1 MNEKRY
7 IGKLFIS
14 IGLILIFISSSTRY
28 IPEFKYLTDYLFLI
42 GGLFIVI
49 YGVVSLIHKDIE
61 INRSFKNVT
70 LIYGI
75 FISFVMISTFVNHN
89 LETEIDALVKFTLIY
104 FFLNLFLTLTE
115 ITTKRL
121 VIITFVISS
130 LIIFTYFLIN
140 YPIAEA
146 TGAYKGGFGNPNS
159 VGVLAVTLFSVSLVA
174 GTNLLKNKRSTIL
187 AIIYLII
194 AIAAGYLTLIS
205 NSRTSFITLVIV
217 FVIVTITFIYD
228 VLKRRQLLS
237 WKSIIYVSLLALF
250 GVSMF
255 ILIENPAYTVL
266 ETTVI
271 DKFQRKI
278 ENGSLTAGRV
288 EIWQPIIEGAGLFGK
303 GSSYFSEI
311 SGLGAHNSF
320 LHILSLYG
328 WLAAIAYAIF
338 WLVMLIKSLIY
349 YITHKTTHIHALLP
363 LVLMINYISVSMM
376 ENMTVH
382 VSAFLAMTM
391 VAIFNKTN
399 MLNLKETY

>member
-28 IPEFKYLTDYLFLI
+28 ISEFKYLTDYLFLI

-75 FISFVMISTFVNHN
+75 F
-89 LETEIDALVKFTLIY
+89 
-104 FFLNLFLTLTE
+104 
-115 ITTKRL
+115 
-121 VIITFVISS
+121 ITFVISS

-205 NSRTSFITLVIV
+205 N
-217 FVIVTITFIYD
+217 
-228 VLKRRQLLS
+228 
-237 WKSIIYVSLLALF
+237 
-250 GVSMF
+250 
-255 ILIENPAYTVL
+255 
-266 ETTVI
+266 
-271 DKFQRKI
+271 
-278 ENGSLTAGRV
+278 
-288 EIWQPIIEGAGLFGK
+288 
-303 GSSYFSEI
+303 
-311 SGLGAHNSF
+311 
-320 LHILSLYG
+320 
-328 WLAAIAYAIF
+328 
-338 WLVMLIKSLIY
+338 
-349 YITHKTTHIHALLP
+349 
-363 LVLMINYISVSMM
+363 
-376 ENMTVH
+376 
-382 VSAFLAMTM
+382 
-391 VAIFNKTN
+391 
-399 MLNLKETY
+399 

>member
-1 MNEKRY
+1 
-7 IGKLFIS
+7 
-14 IGLILIFISSSTRY
+14 
-28 IPEFKYLTDYLFLI
+28 
-42 GGLFIVI
+42 GLFIVI

-121 VIITFVISS
+121 VI
-130 LIIFTYFLIN
+130 IIFTYFLIN

-205 NSRTSFITLVIV
+205 NSRTSFIT
-217 FVIVTITFIYD
+217 
-228 VLKRRQLLS
+228 
-237 WKSIIYVSLLALF
+237 
-250 GVSMF
+250 
-255 ILIENPAYTVL
+255 
-266 ETTVI
+266 
-271 DKFQRKI
+271 
-278 ENGSLTAGRV
+278 
-288 EIWQPIIEGAGLFGK
+288 
-303 GSSYFSEI
+303 
-311 SGLGAHNSF
+311 
-320 LHILSLYG
+320 
-328 WLAAIAYAIF
+328 
-338 WLVMLIKSLIY
+338 
-349 YITHKTTHIHALLP
+349 
-363 LVLMINYISVSMM
+363 
-376 ENMTVH
+376 
-382 VSAFLAMTM
+382 
-391 VAIFNKTN
+391 
-399 MLNLKETY
+399 

>member
-89 LETEIDALVKFTLIY
+89 LETEIDALVKFNLIYFFLNLFLTLTEITTKRLVIFIFVIISTFVNHNLETEIDALVKFTLIY

-159 VGVLAVTLFSVSLVA
+159 V
-174 GTNLLKNKRSTIL
+174 
-187 AIIYLII
+187 
-194 AIAAGYLTLIS
+194 
-205 NSRTSFITLVIV
+205 
-217 FVIVTITFIYD
+217 
-228 VLKRRQLLS
+228 
-237 WKSIIYVSLLALF
+237 
-250 GVSMF
+250 
-255 ILIENPAYTVL
+255 
-266 ETTVI
+266 
-271 DKFQRKI
+271 
-278 ENGSLTAGRV
+278 
-288 EIWQPIIEGAGLFGK
+288 
-303 GSSYFSEI
+303 
-311 SGLGAHNSF
+311 
-320 LHILSLYG
+320 
-328 WLAAIAYAIF
+328 
-338 WLVMLIKSLIY
+338 
-349 YITHKTTHIHALLP
+349 
-363 LVLMINYISVSMM
+363 
-376 ENMTVH
+376 
-382 VSAFLAMTM
+382 
-391 VAIFNKTN
+391 
-399 MLNLKETY
+399 

>member
-89 LETEIDALVKFTLIY
+89 LVIEIDVLVKFTLIY
-104 FFLNLFLTLTE
+104 LFLMLTE
-115 ITTKRL
+115 VTTKRL

-174 GTNLLKNKRSTIL
+174 GTNL
-187 AIIYLII
+187 
-194 AIAAGYLTLIS
+194 
-205 NSRTSFITLVIV
+205 
-217 FVIVTITFIYD
+217 
-228 VLKRRQLLS
+228 
-237 WKSIIYVSLLALF
+237 
-250 GVSMF
+250 
-255 ILIENPAYTVL
+255 
-266 ETTVI
+266 
-271 DKFQRKI
+271 
-278 ENGSLTAGRV
+278 
-288 EIWQPIIEGAGLFGK
+288 
-303 GSSYFSEI
+303 
-311 SGLGAHNSF
+311 
-320 LHILSLYG
+320 
-328 WLAAIAYAIF
+328 
-338 WLVMLIKSLIY
+338 
-349 YITHKTTHIHALLP
+349 
-363 LVLMINYISVSMM
+363 
-376 ENMTVH
+376 
-382 VSAFLAMTM
+382 
-391 VAIFNKTN
+391 
-399 MLNLKETY
+399 

>member
-237 WKSIIYVSLLALF
+237 WKRIIYVSLLALF

-255 ILIENPAYTVL
+255 ILIKNSVYTMLKRRQLLSCTNIIYLSLLALFGVSMFILIENPDYTVL

-338 WLVMLIKSLIY
+338 WLVM
-349 YITHKTTHIHALLP
+349 
-363 LVLMINYISVSMM
+363 
-376 ENMTVH
+376 
-382 VSAFLAMTM
+382 
-391 VAIFNKTN
+391 
-399 MLNLKETY
+399 